1 MCLTALGQTR
11 RCCLWDGVILSSS
24 LSVWL
29 LICFGTAALDVWGV
43 QPDYMNMSNT
53 FGSCTS
59 GSVAAPILAATS
71 FVTVRLPRSLP
82 RIRLAI
88 HSSTSI
94 SRPAARVGA
103 QLSMAV
109 SGESAMVRDGTGKP
123 DAEAA

>member
-1 MCLTALGQTR
+1 MLFVGRGDLVRLNVGLVVDLFREPAT
-11 RCCLWDGVILSSS
+11 
-24 LSVWL
+24 
-29 LICFGTAALDVWGV
+29 LDVWRV
-43 QPDYMNMSNT
+43 QPAYMNLSNT
-53 FGSCTS
+53 FGSCAS
-59 GSVAAPILAATS
+59 GSVAPPTMAASS

-103 QLSMAV
+103 QLSMGV